1 MPDRR
6 IQDEQHENET
16 RVEGNGD
23 VKNGADDPMYS
34 NIVAELKK
42 KVEEMFEEA
51 KGNPKSD
58 AYAMVH
64 ILLLSQLTNM
74 PAKPSVA
81 ELKTILGQEQ
91 KHQNAKDQLKLSV
104 EREKEAR
111 KMNRERL
118 KLLEAQVKAMRLKVE
133 SGRRKMKEAQ
143 EAAKQAIAAQQEG
156 HPMDALEVYNR
167 IAEIVGLR
175 SPMKPIGPAYEKS
188 ESGGPADGSQAQ

>member
-1 MPDRR
+1 MPNRR
-6 IQDEQHENET
+6 IQDEQQENET
-16 RVEGNGD
+16 RAEGNGD
-23 VKNGADDPMYS
+23 LENGADDPMYS

-64 ILLLSQLTNM
+64 ILLLSQLTNL

-91 KHQNAKDQLKLSV
+91 KRQSAKEHLRLAV
-104 EREKEAR
+104 EKEKDAR
-111 KMNRERL
+111 DLNRKRL
-118 KLLEAQVKAMRLKVE
+118 RLLEEQVKAMRLKVK

-143 EAAKQAIAAQQEG
+143 QAAQQAIAAQQGG

-175 SPMKPIGPAYEKS
+175 SPLKPIGPAFEKS
-188 ESGGPADGSQAQ
+188 EATGGQ